1 MLKKELSKLGLEG
14 EIIDDDLVLNEFS
27 HDASLFEVKPDT
39 IVAPK
44 NSEDIKK
51 LVNFARTNKEHIPTI
66 SLTARAAGTCMT
78 GGSLNESIILDFTKH
93 FNNTYE
99 VGDGYAISEP
109 GVYYRDF
116 EKLTLAKNLLLPP
129 FPASR
134 ELCALGGM
142 VGNNGA
148 GEKTLTHGKIED
160 YVLELNV
167 VLQDG
172 NEYVFKALNKQELGE
187 KLKLQTFEGDV
198 YRNIHK
204 LIEDNY
210 EMIMAAKPD
219 VSKNSAGYYIW
230 NVWDK
235 EKKTFD
241 LTKLIVGSQGT
252 LGIVTKIKF
261 RLVPPQTKS
270 KLYTIFLKDLSYL
283 TQIVKIVLKYK
294 PETFES
300 YDDYTLKLAV
310 RFLPEL
316 VKILKPKNML
326 KLGIQFLPEFWMT
339 ITGGFP
345 KLVLMAEFTGTT
357 DEEIDAKMQAVKKE
371 VDQFKVP
378 SRIIPTQE
386 EANKY
391 WVIRHESFNLLR
403 HHIKDK
409 RTAPFID
416 DIIVKPEYLPEFLPK
431 LNKILQQYNLI
442 YTIAGHV
449 GNGNFHII
457 PLMNMEDPESHKLI
471 PKISD
476 EVYNLVLS
484 YHGSITAEHND
495 GLIRSPYLKQM
506 YGEKIYHIFEEIKD
520 IFDPKKIFNP
530 HKKVG
535 ATLDYAIAHLVKK

>member
-1 MLKKELSKLGLEG
+1 MLKDQLLKLGLQG
-14 EIIDDDLVLNEFS
+14 EINDDETTLQEFS
-27 HDASLFEVKPDT
+27 HDASLFEIKPDT

-44 NSEDIKK
+44 NVEDLKK
-51 LVNFARTNKEHIPTI
+51 LVNFARENKDSIPTL
-66 SLTARAAGTCMT
+66 SLTPRAAGSCMA
-78 GGSLNESIILDFTKH
+78 GGSLNDSIILDFLKH
-93 FNNTYE
+93 FNKINE
-99 VGDGYAISEP
+99 IGSDYAIAEP

-116 EKLTLAKNLLLPP
+116 EKETLKHNLLLPP

-134 ELCALGGM
+134 ELCALGGQ

-160 YVLELNV
+160 YVMELNV
-167 VLQDG
+167 VLEDG
-172 NEYVFKALNKQELGE
+172 NEYLFRPLNEIHLQE
-187 KLKLQTFEGDV
+187 KLKLKTFEGDI
-198 YRNIHK
+198 YRKIHK

-210 EMIMAAKPD
+210 ETIIVAKPD

-230 NVWDK
+230 NVWNK
-235 EKKTFD
+235 EKGIFD

-261 RLVPPQTKS
+261 KLVPPETKS
-270 KLYTIFLKDLSYL
+270 KLYTVFLKDLTNL
-283 TQIVKIVLKYK
+283 TQIVSTVMKYK

-310 RFLPEL
+310 RFLPDL
-316 VKILKPKNML
+316 IKILKPKNIF

-339 ITGGFP
+339 LTGGFP
-345 KLVLMAEFTGTT
+345 KLVLMAEFTGKT
-357 DEEIDAKMQAVKKE
+357 DKEIDDKMKAVKKE
-371 VDQFKVP
+371 VDKFKVQ
-378 SRIIPTQE
+378 SRIIPTAE

-416 DIIVKPEYLPEFLPK
+416 DIIVKPEHLPEFLPK

-457 PLMNMEDPESHKLI
+457 PLMDMTKKLNHKLI
-471 PKISD
+471 PIISK

-506 YGEKIYHIFEEIKD
+506 YGEKVYKIFEEIKN
-520 IFDPKKIFNP
+520 IFDPKNIFNP

-535 ATLDYAIAHLVKK
+535 VDLNYSMSKLVNK

>member
-1 MLKKELSKLGLEG
+1 MLKEQLSKLKLEG
-14 EIIDDDLVLNEFS
+14 ELLDDQKTLEDFS
-27 HDASLFEVKPDT
+27 HDASLFEIKPDT

-44 NSEDIKK
+44 NSEDLKK
-51 LVNFARTNKEHIPTI
+51 LVNFARENKELIPTI
-66 SLTARAAGTCMT
+66 SLTPRAAGSCMA
-78 GGSLNESIILDFTKH
+78 GGSLNDSIILDFLKH
-93 FNNTYE
+93 FNHIQE
-99 VGDGYAISEP
+99 IGDGFAIAEP

-116 EKLTLAKNLLLPP
+116 EKETLKHNLILPP

-134 ELCALGGM
+134 ELCALGGQ

-172 NEYVFKALNKQELGE
+172 NEYIFKSLDEHELKE
-187 KLKLQTFEGDV
+187 KLKAKTFEGDV
-198 YRNIHK
+198 YRKIHK
-204 LIEDNY
+204 MIEENE
-210 EMIMAAKPD
+210 EMITAAKPD

-235 EKKTFD
+235 QKKTFD

-261 RLVPPQTKS
+261 RLVAPVKNS
-270 KLYTIFLKDLSYL
+270 KLFIIFLKDLTNLS
-283 TQIVKIVLKYK
+283 QIVNVVLKHK

-300 YDDYTLKLAV
+300 YDDYTLKLAI
-310 RFLPEL
+310 RFLPDL
-316 VKILKPKNML
+316 IKILKPKNII
-326 KLGIQFLPEFWMT
+326 KLGFQFLPEFWMT
-339 ITGGFP
+339 LTGGFP
-345 KLVLMAEFTGTT
+345 KLVLMAEFTGDTN
-357 DEEIDAKMQAVKKE
+357 EEIDATMKLVKTD
-371 VDQFKVP
+371 VDQFKVK
-378 SRIIPTQE
+378 SRAIPTAE

-391 WVIRHESFNLLR
+391 WVIRRESFNLLR

-431 LNKILQQYNLI
+431 LNKILQQYDLP

-457 PLMNMEDPESHKLI
+457 PLMDMTKPLSHTLI
-471 PKISD
+471 PKIAE
-476 EVYNLVLS
+476 EVYALVLS
-484 YHGSITAEHND
+484 YKGSITAEHND
-495 GLIRSPYLKQM
+495 GLVRSPYLKQM
-506 YGEKIYHIFEEIKD
+506 YGEKVYKLFEEIKN
-520 IFDPKKIFNP
+520 IFDPKNIFNP

-535 ATLDYAIAHLVKK
+535 VDLEYSLSKLVNK